1 MCLIIAACGA
11 TSRTPVVDQ
20 NEDASMADRC
30 FDGEAATRLG
40 SVTLEYETSPP
51 GSMEIRYQTDGE
63 PGEQQL
69 AVRVASSASAMSY
82 ATLQELTFAV
92 ASLASRSVRVTAN
105 EREIADLVS
114 SDGLISGRAMVVGGE
129 VVDVESYVDSGTL
142 LPGAARALLPF
153 LRMDECRRAVLPSF
167 YPPYQLYDTVI
178 EIGEALIVDAPA
190 GRFDAIQVFIDGR
203 HGRDTYL
210 VRAEAPHFILRS
222 ISPDSLVTTELS
234 RISEASDR

>member
-1 MCLIIAACGA
+1 
-11 TSRTPVVDQ
+11 
-20 NEDASMADRC
+20 
-30 FDGEAATRLG
+30 
-40 SVTLEYETSPP
+40 
-51 GSMEIRYQTDGE
+51 
-63 PGEQQL
+63 
-69 AVRVASSASAMSY
+69 
-82 ATLQELTFAV
+82 
-92 ASLASRSVRVTAN
+92 
-105 EREIADLVS
+105 
-114 SDGLISGRAMVVGGE
+114 
-129 VVDVESYVDSGTL
+129 
-142 LPGAARALLPF
+142 
-153 LRMDECRRAVLPSF
+153 MDECRRAVLPSF